1 MLEIELKCYD
11 SLKCMGIQLGLCPLH
26 SQVIMQSIVSVQ
38 QFQSVPFLL
47 LTHFATV
54 TNIRSL
60 HYIII

>member
-1 MLEIELKCYD
+1 MLEIELKCND

-47 LTHFATV
+47 TLL
-54 TNIRSL
+54 SL
-60 HYIII
+60 PISVASTT

>member
-47 LTHFATV
+47 TLLPLPISVASTT
-54 TNIRSL
+54 
-60 HYIII
+60 